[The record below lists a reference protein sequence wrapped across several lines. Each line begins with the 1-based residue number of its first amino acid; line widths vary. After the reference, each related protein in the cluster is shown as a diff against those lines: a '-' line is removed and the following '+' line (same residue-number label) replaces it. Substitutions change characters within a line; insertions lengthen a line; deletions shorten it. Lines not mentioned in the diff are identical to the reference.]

1 MEKSVIVEV
10 KNLSKIIN
18 GNYIVEKLNFTI
30 NRGEIVGFLG
40 ENGSGKTTTMKMML
54 GLTSI
59 SQGDVIIN
67 GYSIKSNKKK
77 ALKSIGAIIETPEL
91 YKFLSGYDNL
101 MYFQRMSGRINR
113 ESIAKVVRMVGLEN
127 VINDKVKTYSLG
139 MRQKLGIAQSLLNS
153 PALLILDEPTN
164 GLDPSGMSELKELL
178 IKLSKKENVA
188 IFISSHLLSEL
199 EQICDRVIII
209 KNGKIIEN
217 GTIKEKLSQE
227 EHFISVLVNVEEVD
241 KAEEVIKNIDF
252 ISSYKKLNSNDIT
265 VNIRHKHIPLL
276 NKILVQNDI
285 SVFTLNPIKR
295 SLEEIFLEK
304 FHGQHDLSST
314 RG

>member
-18 GNYIVEKLNFTI
+18 GNYIVKKLNFTI

-178 IKLSKKENVA
+178 IKLASIYSA
-188 IFISSHLLSEL
+188 
-199 EQICDRVIII
+199 Q
-209 KNGKIIEN
+209 
-217 GTIKEKLSQE
+217 
-227 EHFISVLVNVEEVD
+227 
-241 KAEEVIKNIDF
+241 
-252 ISSYKKLNSNDIT
+252 Y
-265 VNIRHKHIPLL
+265 
-276 NKILVQNDI
+276 
-285 SVFTLNPIKR
+285 
-295 SLEEIFLEK
+295 
-304 FHGQHDLSST
+304 
-314 RG
+314 